1 MNKSNKISTSI
12 ARPTTV
18 AIKKAAGILRHGGIV
33 AFPTETVYGLGANAL
48 DPKAVKKIFKAKG
61 RPSDNPL
68 IVHIADRSELSK
80 FVLEIPL
87 VARKLIAKFWP
98 GPLTLVFKK
107 SSAIPAIVSAG
118 LNTVAIRMPRHP
130 VAVALIRA
138 GGVPLAAPSANSSTR
153 PSPTQAMHV
162 YDDLKGKLE
171 MIIDGG
177 STDIGIEST
186 VLDLTTKIPTILR
199 PGAIT
204 EEMLLKILPKIR
216 LAKKIKIAKS
226 PGMKYK
232 HYAPKTPVWLFTG
245 TDDAKRTQQIFR
257 AAFEKNRKKKF
268 CLILNGHSSYLE
280 EQGVFLLGSSHAE
293 VAKNIYH
300 ALRRADTY
308 GAHAI
313 IVEGLPEKGMAKAIM
328 NRLRKAAIKLIK

>member
-118 LNTVAIRMPRHP
+118 LNTVAIRMPQ
-130 VAVALIRA
+130 IGRA
-138 GGVPLAAPSANSSTR
+138 
-153 PSPTQAMHV
+153 HV
-162 YDDLKGKLE
+162 
-171 MIIDGG
+171 
-177 STDIGIEST
+177 
-186 VLDLTTKIPTILR
+186 
-199 PGAIT
+199 
-204 EEMLLKILPKIR
+204 
-216 LAKKIKIAKS
+216 
-226 PGMKYK
+226 
-232 HYAPKTPVWLFTG
+232 
-245 TDDAKRTQQIFR
+245 
-257 AAFEKNRKKKF
+257 
-268 CLILNGHSSYLE
+268 
-280 EQGVFLLGSSHAE
+280 
-293 VAKNIYH
+293 
-300 ALRRADTY
+300 
-308 GAHAI
+308 
-313 IVEGLPEKGMAKAIM
+313 
-328 NRLRKAAIKLIK
+328 